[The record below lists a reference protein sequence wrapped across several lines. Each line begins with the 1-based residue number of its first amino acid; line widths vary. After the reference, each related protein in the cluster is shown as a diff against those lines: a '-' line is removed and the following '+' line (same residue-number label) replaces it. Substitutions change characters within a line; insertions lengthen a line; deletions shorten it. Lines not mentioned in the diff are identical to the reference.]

1 MTIPKAP
8 QVFPRSEYLRR
19 MAAVKAEMAKQGV
32 ETLVVINIKNIT
44 YLTGYTA
51 KSAYVPQGV
60 VVSAS
65 REEPAF
71 ILRQCDWPA
80 ALHQAW
86 MSRDNIIMYPESLV
100 GVTGKDGFDAVIDYL
115 NDLGVA
121 NRQAGLELNDLNVNQ
136 MAKFKARMPNA
147 KFVDCAKLVHWVRG
161 VKSDLEIELMRE
173 AAAIADAAVQRTAE
187 IMRVGVREADVAAEI
202 YEILARGVNGKPGT
216 DMTNSVFF

>member
-136 MAKFKARMPNA
+136 MAKFKARA
-147 KFVDCAKLVHWVRG
+147 LGARRQVR
-161 VKSDLEIELMRE
+161 SRDRI
-173 AAAIADAAVQRTAE
+173 D
-187 IMRVGVREADVAAEI
+187 
-202 YEILARGVNGKPGT
+202 ARGRGNCRRGGAT
-216 DMTNSVFF
+216 YRRNHARRRAGGRRGR